1 MIKKFIKFIIF
12 TFIFFST
19 ILFLIDPV
27 KSKQEIYNVLE
38 LWLNKVLLS
47 LVPMYF
53 LSNLLISYPYISK
66 TLFPILDKALH
77 FENER
82 SCSLFL
88 LSIITGNPTSSIL
101 VIDSVEKKQISIE
114 EGNRLL
120 RCTVISSPLFV
131 ISMIGQYGFI
141 VYIIEIFVSLLFYY
155 RRNVNKTYLKN
166 NLSNQSLFEVLDNA
180 PYIMLSI
187 LSSMIF
193 VGLLSI
199 CIYKLLQ
206 FINIDNN
213 YVANYFI
220 DLFELTTGLDNI
232 TRYSINNDIKLL
244 LSTFLLSFGGIAII
258 FQILNEMKKTSLSK
272 TSLILSRIC
281 HGIITCLISFLFIK
295 FFI

>member
-66 TLFPILDKALH
+66 ILFPILDKALH

-101 VIDSVEKKQISIE
+101 VIDSVEKKQISVE

-120 RCTVISSPLFV
+120 KCTVLSSPLFI
-131 ISMIGQYGFI
+131 ISMVGRFGILLIITTILVNFI
-141 VYIIEIFVSLLFYY
+141 LFYKKHVVK
-155 RRNVNKTYLKN
+155 NYLKN
-166 NLSNQSLFEVLDNA
+166 TTNSSNLLSVIDRC
-180 PYIMLSI
+180 PIVMLEI
-187 LSSMIF
+187 LSSM
-193 VGLLSI
+193 L
-199 CIYKLLQ
+199 
-206 FINIDNN
+206 FISVIKYPLNEIVNYLNINN
-213 YVANYFI
+213 NLIINYLI
-220 DLFELTTGLDNI
+220 DILELTTGLDNI
-232 TRYSINNDIKLL
+232 SNYETTPLIKLL
-244 LSTFLLSFGGIAII
+244 LSSFLLTSGGIT
-258 FQILNEMKKTSLSK
+258 ILIEILSKLKKTSLSK
-272 TSLILSRIC
+272 TSFIINRILHAILTT
-281 HGIITCLISFLFIK
+281 IILFIIMI
-295 FFI
+295 FFV

>member
-1 MIKKFIKFIIF
+1 MKKIIYILI
-12 TFIFFST
+12 FIF
-19 ILFLIDPV
+19 ILYCGLIFLIYPNDI
-27 KSKQEIYNVLE
+27 KRELLQICE
-38 LWLNKVLLS
+38 LWLFKVLLS
-47 LVPMYF
+47 IIPFYF
-53 LSNLLISYPYISK
+53 LSNILISFPLISK
-66 TLFPILDKALH
+66 VSYKFLDKILH
-77 FENER
+77 FECEK
-82 SCSLFL
+82 SCSLLL
-88 LSIITGNPTSSIL
+88 LSTITGNPTSSLL
-101 VIDSVEKKQISIE
+101 VINSVKNNQISTQ

-155 RRNVNKTYLKN
+155 RRNVNKTYLKK

-199 CIYKLLQ
+199 CSYKLFQ